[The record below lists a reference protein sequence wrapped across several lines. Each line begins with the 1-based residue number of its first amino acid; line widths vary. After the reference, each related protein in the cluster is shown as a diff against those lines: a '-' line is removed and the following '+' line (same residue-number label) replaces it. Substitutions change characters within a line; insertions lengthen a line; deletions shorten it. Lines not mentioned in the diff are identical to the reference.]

1 MDYIDEMLVDHLE
14 DRLEL
19 EELDLPELNLIIN
32 RINELAIYKALHGFE
47 AELEGRLITL
57 PVQASI
63 H

>member
-1 MDYIDEMLVDHLE
+1 MDYIDEMLVEHLE
-14 DRLEL
+14 GRLEL

-47 AELEGRLITL
+47 SELKGRLITL
-57 PVQASI
+57 PMQASI

>member
-1 MDYIDEMLVDHLE
+1 MDYIDEMLVEHLE

>member
-47 AELEGRLITL
+47 AELEGRVITL

>member
-47 AELEGRLITL
+47 SELKGRLITL

>member
-1 MDYIDEMLVDHLE
+1 MDYIDEMLVEHLE
-14 DRLEL
+14 GRLEL

-47 AELEGRLITL
+47 SELKGRLITL
-57 PVQASI
+57 PIQASI

>member
-1 MDYIDEMLVDHLE
+1 MAYIDEMLVEHLE
-14 DRLEL
+14 GRLEL

>member
-1 MDYIDEMLVDHLE
+1 MDYIDEMLVEHLE
-14 DRLEL
+14 GRLEL

-47 AELEGRLITL
+47 SELKGRVITL